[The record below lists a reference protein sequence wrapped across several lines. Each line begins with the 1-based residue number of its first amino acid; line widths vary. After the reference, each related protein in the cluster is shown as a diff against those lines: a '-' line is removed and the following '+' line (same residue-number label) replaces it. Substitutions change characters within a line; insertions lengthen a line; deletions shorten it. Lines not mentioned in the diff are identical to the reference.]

1 MGLAWGS
8 NVESSRHIR
17 ALLLGGDESLTAL
30 LVDVLGELGIA
41 LDSGGAGAVGPDV
54 VLVHAERG
62 EGILRL
68 LRQARELS
76 RGGPV
81 IVLVPFADER
91 LVQLA
96 LRLGARDCFALGR
109 PLEELR
115 RVLLAHVPGSRR
127 PSFHASGGAVPPS
140 PPPETTDD

>member
-1 MGLAWGS
+1 M
-8 NVESSRHIR
+8 ESPSTAR
-17 ALLLGGDESLTAL
+17 ALLLGGDASLSSL
-30 LVDVLGELGIA
+30 LTDVLGELGIA
-41 LDSGGAGAVGPDV
+41 LELDGPGAAARPDL

-62 EGILRL
+62 EAIQRLLNRAREL
-68 LRQARELS
+68 LRQ
-76 RGGPV
+76 GPL

-115 RVLLAHVPGSRR
+115 RVLRAHLPVARGSTLT
-127 PSFHASGGAVPPS
+127 SSGGAVPPS
-140 PPPETTDD
+140 SGADS